1 MGEVARAQGASSAA
15 LEPFLQVPQVRG
27 HFFPRLRVDD
37 ERHKQLANPVS
48 SHQEQGW
55 NLLCNGVI
63 TFDDTGELLPD
74 GTSIR
79 PHRGS
84 ALHTP
89 GWVAT
94 SDSAHCAD
102 GTGTRCA
109 WSWPFAWPTDA
120 IRV

>member
-1 MGEVARAQGASSAA
+1 MTMTTIEQLTRPAARTCPHHPRCPAA
-15 LEPFLQVPQVRG
+15 NAID
-27 HFFPRLRVDD
+27 HAAARVI
-37 ERHKQLANPVS
+37 S

-84 ALHTP
+84 ARHTA

-94 SDSAHCAD
+94 SDSARDMTHCAD

-109 WSWPFAWPTDA
+109 WSWTFAPPTDA